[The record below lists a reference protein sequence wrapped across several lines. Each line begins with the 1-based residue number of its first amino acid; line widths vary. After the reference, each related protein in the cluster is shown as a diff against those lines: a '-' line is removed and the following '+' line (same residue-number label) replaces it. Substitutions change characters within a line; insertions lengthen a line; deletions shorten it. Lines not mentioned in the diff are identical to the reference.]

1 MKHTRKI
8 LVALILVLTMVVGI
22 TAITASAAETEETR
36 TVYLNPG
43 AEYSKDNAWFAIWS
57 WVEGQDGAW
66 YVATDKESDGIYEIE
81 LPVANDGLKV
91 LRMDPA
97 VNTPDW
103 STGKWN
109 ESGNITIPEDKDLL
123 TLSGWTP
130 DAEWSTYTYVAPT
143 FTVAG
148 DGALCGDT
156 TPDDTT
162 SGWEST
168 NTANDMTLGE
178 DGIYTKSFTGIA
190 AGTYEFKVLRNHSW
204 DKAWPAANYNLTVEA
219 DNSTVTVSFN
229 PATAE
234 VSATAVVPQPEA
246 PAGNTHKFDATTLT
260 ATADKEAITTYS
272 DPYFVIGGT
281 VQMRVDDGA
290 VFAVETAKK
299 GGGSIKFTVTKD
311 HTATVVVTVSSNGS
325 SNISYVALLDSTGIA
340 VANKQGITEVTGT
353 TGVSLTYEL
362 KAGTYEILSPDGENS
377 EIDKRGVRILAI
389 DVTETYASCD
399 HNYVDGFCTKCE
411 GKKDGYFADYEFDAT
426 KALGE
431 IGKDKD
437 ALAEDTTFADGFFTA
452 KGSNTKRLKD
462 SAWYCIEVGKDGTG
476 WLEFTVEGYAT
487 VSVAFAS
494 TGSSNT
500 SAIGIINENG
510 KFIANNE
517 ELTTVTGT
525 GAVTVTYNLK
535 AGIYRIVSPESE
547 YNRGA
552 RVSLVKVTTQKCD
565 HTLDA
570 NSICSKCEYVG
581 PDHQHNY
588 ESVVTE
594 PTCTAEGYTTHTCST
609 CGNVKVDT
617 ETEKLAHDYV
627 NGVCSKCEAK
637 DPDYVPPHVNTLVV
651 GDTNKI
657 VIGDTAVD
665 NGYGYLVES
674 VLFTATES
682 AHYEFVGE
690 GLTILVYDAKMNNL
704 CGFTG
709 KANLEAGTYIIC
721 IAANTQ
727 NTKGEFNVAVKK
739 AAWNNTLAIGDN
751 KVLITAIDNGAGYY
765 IAWASFEVTEK
776 ANYTFT
782 GDGILA
788 LVYDSANQ
796 LVSGTELDVGTYN
809 ICVAFLTPATTGIA
823 PVKVEK
829 TPLADTPVVEEPT
842 LALGDNT
849 VTIDG
854 SQVNITGKAV
864 AWYTFTPAEAGT
876 YKFSCSDLTVYILKS
891 KNMGDLNEY
900 IGADGVAELEADTKY
915 YVLVGKDGVTGEFTV
930 KVENG
935 AAPVHK
941 NTVVVG
947 DNKYIISDALLAT
960 QYEFLL
966 IEITEGGIYKFTG
979 GAPMTLFVFHD
990 AYVGEALDATAPYTD
1005 NVDDITYEYVDH
1017 FYVNLAA
1024 PGFYWVGFRYDY
1036 VGELREFD
1044 INVALHS
1051 EHTFAEGKCTEC
1063 GAADPNYVPPHEHK
1077 FVEGKCECGETDPN
1091 YVAPE
1096 QPKPEDPKP
1105 EELGFF
1111 QMILK
1116 AITDFFAKVGNFFSG
1131 IFGKIGGFFSGL
1143 FGGNK

>member
-22 TAITASAAETEETR
+22 TAITASAAEDTR
-36 TVYLNPG
+36 TVHLNPG

-57 WVEGQDGAW
+57 WAEGQDGAW

-81 LPVANDGLKV
+81 LPVANVGLKV
-91 LRMDPA
+91 LRMSPE

-109 ESGNITIPEDKDLL
+109 ESGEISIPADKDLL

-130 DAEWSTYTYVAPT
+130 DAAWSTYTYVAPT

-148 DGALCGDT
+148 DGALCGDIS
-156 TPDDTT
+156 PDNET
-162 SGWEST
+162 SGWET
-168 NTANDMTLGE
+168 DNTANDMTLGE

-190 AGTYEFKVLRNHSW
+190 AGSYEFKVVRNHSW
-204 DKAWPAANYNLTVEA
+204 DKAWPAANYKITVEA

-260 ATADKEAITTYS
+260 ATVDKEELTTYS
-272 DPYFVIGGT
+272 DPYFVMDGSI
-281 VQMRVDDGA
+281 QMRVKNDA
-290 VFAVETAKK
+290 VYAVETVKR
-299 GGGSIKFTVTKD
+299 GGSSIKFTVTND
-311 HTATVVVTVSSNGS
+311 HTATVVMEVSSNGG
-325 SNISYVALLDSTGIA
+325 SNVSYIALLDSTGLA
-340 VANKQGITEVTGT
+340 VANKEGVTQVSGT
-353 TGVSLTYEL
+353 GKTTLTYEL
-362 KAGTYEILSPDGENS
+362 KAGTYEILSPDGEDSN
-377 EIDKRGVRILAI
+377 IDKRGVQIHTI
-389 DVTETYASCD
+389 SVTEKAASCD
-399 HNYVDGFCTKCE
+399 HNYVDGLCTKCE
-411 GKKDGYFADYEFDAT
+411 GKKEGYFADYEFDAT

-431 IGKDKD
+431 IGEDKD

-452 KGSNTKRLKD
+452 KGSNTKRLKS

-494 TGSSNT
+494 TGGSNT

-517 ELTTVTGT
+517 EITTVTGT
-525 GAVTVTYNLK
+525 SAVTVTYNLK
-535 AGIYRIVSPESE
+535 AGTYRIVSPESE

-588 ESVVTE
+588 ESVVTA

-609 CGNVKVDT
+609 CGHVKVDS

-637 DPDYVPPHVNTLVV
+637 DPDYVPPHVNALVV

-657 VIGDTAVD
+657 VVTGNTLNDYQLPIEWVAFVAEENANYSFIGDTGVLAFIFKAD
-665 NGYGYLVES
+665 GTLVS
-674 VLFTATES
+674 AT
-682 AHYEFVGE
+682 G
-690 GLTILVYDAKMNNL
+690 I
-704 CGFTG
+704 
-709 KANLEAGTYIIC
+709 ANLEAGNYLIC
-721 IAANTQ
+721 LGNGAV
-727 NTKGEFNVAVKK
+727 GEFNVAVKK

-751 KVLITAIDNGAGYY
+751 KVLITDALSNDYGYY
-765 IAWASFEVTEK
+765 IAWAPFEVTEK

-782 GDGILA
+782 GEGILP
-788 LVYDSANQ
+788 LVFDSAYNA
-796 LVSGTELDVGTYN
+796 VSGTELDVGTYN
-809 ICVAFLTPATTGIA
+809 ICVAFLTPATAGIA

-829 TPLADTPVVEEPT
+829 TPLADTPVVEEPA

-854 SQVNITGKAV
+854 SETNLTGNAV

-876 YKFSCSDLTVYILKS
+876 YKFSCDALTVYILSS
-891 KNMGDLNEY
+891 KNMADGTAY
-900 IGADGVAELEADTKY
+900 IGAGGVAELEADTKY
-915 YVLVGKDGVTGEFTV
+915 YILLGKDGVKGEFTV

-935 AAPVHK
+935 AAPVHI

-947 DNKYIISDALLAT
+947 DNKYIISDALLKT
-960 QYEFLL
+960 GYEFLL

-990 AYVGEALDATAPYTD
+990 AYVGEALDSTAPYTD
-1005 NVDDITYEYVDH
+1005 NIHDITYEYVDH
-1017 FYVNLAA
+1017 FYVNLPA
-1024 PGFYWVGFRYDY
+1024 PGLYWVGFRYDY

-1051 EHTFAEGKCTEC
+1051 DHTFAEGKCTEC
-1063 GAADPNYVPPHEHK
+1063 GAADPNYEPPHEHK
-1077 FVEGKCECGETDPN
+1077 FEEGKCECGETDPN